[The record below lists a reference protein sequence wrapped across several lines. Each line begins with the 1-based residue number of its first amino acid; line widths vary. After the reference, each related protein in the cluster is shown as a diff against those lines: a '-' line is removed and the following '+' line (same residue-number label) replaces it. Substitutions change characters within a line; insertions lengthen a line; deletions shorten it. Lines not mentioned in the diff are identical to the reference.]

1 MAYTQLNFINLAKG
15 SCLAICYSKWLYPNA
30 KDEDHM
36 MNVCKGVKAGFIELD
51 GFVKDPAGY
60 LNLIDEKHR
69 KFNITKVTGV
79 PDKEYPTLYRY
90 KDYEH
95 FVLSAKDVTYDPYGE
110 SICVKFGKPVSY
122 RKIDIIG

>member
-1 MAYTQLNFINLAKG
+1 MI
-15 SCLAICYSKWLYPNA
+15 
-30 KDEDHM
+30 
-36 MNVCKGVKAGFIELD
+36 NVCKGVSKGFVAPD
-51 GFVKDPAGY
+51 GFVRDPAGY
-60 LNLIDEKHR
+60 LSLIDEKHR
-69 KFNITKVTGV
+69 RFNITKVTGV

-122 RKIDIIG
+122 RKIEIVS